1 MECSLLTG
9 HGIAALPPVLH
20 IQNDRQLAANIL
32 AVLLFSGAFMKQQCK
47 DKGDILFFM
56 QLFKNTVFK
65 RGPKAAIDLCAEL
78 TAQLNQF

>member
-1 MECSLLTG
+1 
-9 HGIAALPPVLH
+9 
-20 IQNDRQLAANIL
+20 
-32 AVLLFSGAFMKQQCK
+32 MKQQCK